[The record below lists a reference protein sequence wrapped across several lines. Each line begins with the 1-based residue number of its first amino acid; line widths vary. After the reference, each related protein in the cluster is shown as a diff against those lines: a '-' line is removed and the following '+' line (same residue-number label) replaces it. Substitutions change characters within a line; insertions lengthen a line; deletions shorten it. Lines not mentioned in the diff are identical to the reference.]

1 MVRAKWQ
8 QQKKKDALGH
18 RHTQVNMIWGEYY
31 IEYSSESWK
40 IGIRKNKKNREGFFS
55 LARV

>member
-40 IGIRKNKKNREGFFS
+40 IGIRKNKKK
-55 LARV
+55 